1 MEVVALVP
9 DLFFQSRVAAAARAA
24 GRSLRF
30 VSDPSELGEPSL
42 VLVDLDAT
50 PDIGQTIAALRRRTA
65 ASIVV
70 FGPHVDTE
78 RRKEAR
84 RAGADR
90 VLAKSKFVTE
100 LPRIMQ
106 EDRTQTNREIEGML
120 ARFAED
126 GRRMEEL
133 GKKLQDRT
141 TVAQVYFAPAPHMET
156 AAGGIVLD
164 AANYEG
170 FLAVETL
177 NNRLNRLR
185 AMQGEGGWTP
195 QSAEE

>member
-1 MEVVALVP
+1 MEVVALIP
-9 DLFFQSRVAAAARAA
+9 DLFFQARVAAAARAA
-24 GRSLRF
+24 GRPLRF
-30 VSDPSELGEPSL
+30 VSDPGDLGETSL
-42 VLVDLDAT
+42 VLVDLDAA
-50 PDIGQTIAALRRRTA
+50 PEIGETIAALRRRTSA
-65 ASIVV
+65 PIVV

-106 EDRTQTNREIEGML
+106 EDRTQTNRDIEAIL

-126 GRRMEEL
+126 GRRMEDL
-133 GKKLQDRT
+133 GKKLQDRNA
-141 TVAQVYFAPAPHMET
+141 VAEIYFAPAPHMET
-156 AAGGIVLD
+156 TGGTVLD
-164 AANYEG
+164 SADYEG

-177 NNRLNRLR
+177 NDRLNRLR
-185 AMQGEGGWTP
+185 ALLGQGGWTP